1 MASRL
6 FGTKPLSEPMLI
18 DCLLDSREKIV
29 QIWSPWRNFPISKW
43 VWKCSLKKT
52 QPFFRPQCFNI
63 PNYWFGPCFDASP
76 EAAHT
81 TKWHPWSTAVYIH
94 GLHFQLYK
102 WKTIMGLGDLHDDVI
117 KWKYFPRYWPFV
129 RGIHRSPVNS
139 PHKGQWRRTLMFSL
153 ICVWING
160 RVNNREAGDLSR
172 YRAHYDVIVM
182 IWLFNTLG
190 CKWFM
195 STCRQHIY

>member
-18 DCLLDSREKIV
+18 DCLLYSREKIV
-29 QIWSPWRNFPISKW
+29 QIWSPWSNFPISKW
-43 VWKCSLKKT
+43 NWKCSLKKT

-63 PNYWFGPCFDASP
+63 PNYWFGPCFDASL
-76 EAAHT
+76 EAAHI

-102 WKTIMGLGDLHDDVI
+102 WKTILGMGDL
-117 KWKYFPRYWPFV
+117 FV
-129 RGIHRSPVNS
+129 P
-139 PHKGQWRRTLMFSL
+139 M
-153 ICVWING
+153 
-160 RVNNREAGDLSR
+160 D
-172 YRAHYDVIVM
+172 Y
-182 IWLFNTLG
+182 NTLG

-195 STCRQHIY
+195 STSRQHIYWSVFLFDIYGMHAHWKNV